1 MDKEIKCS
9 LNKHSDVKAIA
20 FCMEC
25 NKFMCNKCR
34 QLHSDLFDDNQLS
47 NIEKN
52 DNNTNFFTGIC
63 KEENHSLKL
72 EYFCNTHKKLCCE
85 RCVSKY
91 KNKGNGQHAYCSI
104 SLLEQIE
111 KLNKDK
117 LDKNIKSL
125 ENLNKNINKKIDELK
140 IMIEKT
146 DKQKEELIVK
156 IQKIFTQIRS
166 AINERED
173 QLLLYVGKKF
183 DRYCIKKDKIKEIED
198 LPKLIKSNIE
208 KGNILKND
216 WKKKSL
222 SFLINDCTKIE
233 ENLNKINII
242 NNRLTKIN
250 SANIHIN
257 FFPNDYEVNH
267 LVTSLK
273 EFGKISAKEY
283 KYSFREC
290 PNDIE
295 DNKKY
300 IVSGID
306 NNILT
311 KFGNNCWTGIM
322 CKNPLEKNKR
332 HIWKIKIL
340 ESHKNSN
347 SIIIGVA
354 PENFDINKSTYTNCG
369 WYLCCCCGHL
379 FSGAPH
385 NYKDKVIDDKFTLK
399 SKVITF
405 IMNMKKGCLRY
416 TYDDKEISKEIYTN
430 IPVDQNLYLVVF
442 LKYKDDKVIISD
454 NNWRPINFKKIEK
467 EREKKD
473 KNESGIKEEK
483 KEERNEFIPPNR
495 GRGFQR
501 GRGFGVNPIL
511 RGPRRGFGKLPGFR
525 GKIGGRGGRGGRG
538 SK

>member
-1 MDKEIKCS
+1 
-9 LNKHSDVKAIA
+9 
-20 FCMEC
+20 
-25 NKFMCNKCR
+25 MCNKCR
-34 QLHSDLFDDNQLS
+34 QLHSDLFDDHQLS

-125 ENLNKNINKKIDELK
+125 EDLNKNINKKIDELK

-183 DRYCIKKDKIKEIED
+183 ERYCIKKDKIKEIED

-257 FFPNDYEVNH
+257 FFLNDYEVNH

-306 NNILT
+306 NIL
-311 KFGNNCWTGIM
+311 
-322 CKNPLEKNKR
+322 
-332 HIWKIKIL
+332 
-340 ESHKNSN
+340 
-347 SIIIGVA
+347 III
-354 PENFDINKSTYTNCG
+354 
-369 WYLCCCCGHL
+369 
-379 FSGAPH
+379 
-385 NYKDKVIDDKFTLK
+385 
-399 SKVITF
+399 
-405 IMNMKKGCLRY
+405 
-416 TYDDKEISKEIYTN
+416 IY
-430 IPVDQNLYLVVF
+430 
-442 LKYKDDKVIISD
+442 
-454 NNWRPINFKKIEK
+454 
-467 EREKKD
+467 
-473 KNESGIKEEK
+473 
-483 KEERNEFIPPNR
+483 
-495 GRGFQR
+495 
-501 GRGFGVNPIL
+501 
-511 RGPRRGFGKLPGFR
+511 
-525 GKIGGRGGRGGRG
+525 
-538 SK
+538 